1 MPQMK
6 FVRIGNGD
14 EIQKVDG
21 WIFYKIDIRAIL
33 NLNQINL
40 IAIEVLIIITS
51 GQNILFTLNFVL
63 FELRFRL
70 SI

>member
-14 EIQKVDG
+14 EIQKVAG

-51 GQNILFTLNFVL
+51 GQNILFTFSFKLCSL
-63 FELRFRL
+63 
-70 SI
+70 